1 MYLLRNFSFVIV
13 PFLVFTMMVNQAQ
26 ALDQNEDVKILSS
39 KYTMVSFLPRDSAK
53 RIETNPNGPGTVMNT
68 NFCTEI
74 GNETTGSW
82 TQMLFDCNSAYA
94 EAFGK
99 PLLNHSSWPAEVNKS
114 QFGSVHSRNLA
125 YVYEVTV
132 LVKVA
137 AFRADSFRG
146 VGLHAHGVTF
156 WEALYNKQWGF
167 LVGSNDAEGGF
178 ISKSEIAQIKREVT
192 LKNGE
197 KAFAFDVILAQMSL
211 VNGTSKPSYVGLTIR
226 PNAKYEA
233 DGQEFIQWDNTQFD
247 YFTGRNF
254 DRSSEIL
261 Q

>member
-1 MYLLRNFSFVIV
+1 
-13 PFLVFTMMVNQAQ
+13 
-26 ALDQNEDVKILSS
+26 
-39 KYTMVSFLPRDSAK
+39 MVSFLPLASSK

-74 GNETTGSW
+74 GNEPYYNGTGL
-82 TQMLFDCNSAYA
+82 LFDCNLAYA
-94 EAFGK
+94 EAFEK
-99 PLLNHSSWPAEVNKS
+99 PLLNHSSWPAEIQKS
-114 QFGSVHSRNLA
+114 HNGGTYSRNTA

-132 LVKVA
+132 VVKAA
-137 AFRADSFRG
+137 AFDAASFRG

-156 WEALYNKQWGF
+156 WERLYNRHWGF

-178 ISKSEIAQIKREVT
+178 IAKSAIAQIKREVT

-197 KAFAFDVILAQMSL
+197 KAYTFDAILAQMSI
-211 VNGTSKPSYVGLTIR
+211 VNGASKPSFVGLTIR

-233 DGQEFIQWDNTQFD
+233 NGQEFVQWDNTQFD
-247 YFTGRNF
+247 YFTGVNF